1 MHVHSFILFM
11 YITFI
16 HVAFMYIA
24 LSSYTSQAF
33 HQHTDVCIRL
43 LERIL
48 FIYISFYSYTSHSY
62 TSHSYTSLSIH
73 IHSIHI
79 HLFLFIYIAF
89 IRFTHVRC
97 IGKLGSTTTLYIRKR
112 ATRQEMSLALTR
124 KDHTAAVAF
133 LNKEEREFDLVS
145 GELRS
150 RSCLPSYNILAHVK
164 VSFLTAALASL
175 NKADCEFNIVSGELR
190 SHSCQPSE
198 VNLV

>member
-1 MHVHSFILFM
+1 
-11 YITFI
+11 
-16 HVAFMYIA
+16 
-24 LSSYTSQAF
+24 
-33 HQHTDVCIRL
+33 
-43 LERIL
+43 
-48 FIYISFYSYTSHSY
+48 
-62 TSHSYTSLSIH
+62 
-73 IHSIHI
+73 
-79 HLFLFIYIAF
+79 
-89 IRFTHVRC
+89 
-97 IGKLGSTTTLYIRKR
+97 
-112 ATRQEMSLALTR
+112 MSLALTR